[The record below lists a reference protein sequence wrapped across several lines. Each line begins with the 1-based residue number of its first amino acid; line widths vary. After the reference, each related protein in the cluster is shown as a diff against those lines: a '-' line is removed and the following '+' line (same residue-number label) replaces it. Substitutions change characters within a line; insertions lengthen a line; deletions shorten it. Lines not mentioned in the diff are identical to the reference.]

1 MRTAPD
7 ESRVFLC
14 MHKSITDEIKFKNDI
29 LITNLRWVDKGAKVS
44 LYRHK
49 YNPGDFCVQNVWKK
63 RG

>member
-1 MRTAPD
+1 MRMTPD
-7 ESRVFLC
+7 KCRVFFVL
-14 MHKSITDEIKFKNDI
+14 HKSAVDEKKFKNDI